1 MNQVVPNVGEVD
13 ATLDENSALGPP
25 GRMADRKL
33 SVIKQQEAARA
44 MLEKARVAVGKDRV
58 RAEGSTAAN
67 ARHAACGG
75 IRGACSW
82 AACGLKMHGA
92 CRWCLSAILAP
103 SLCHAGVLM
112 PDDHATITYRVLAM
126 QPC

>member
-75 IRGACSW
+75 IRGRMLLGCMRS
-82 AACGLKMHGA
+82 
-92 CRWCLSAILAP
+92 
-103 SLCHAGVLM
+103 
-112 PDDHATITYRVLAM
+112 
-126 QPC
+126 